1 MDVWFNMFLLIAIF
15 TVVVTT
21 WIVLIEFLTSK
32 FGRFAPAIS
41 VFATSG
47 VILFISSKYF
57 F

>member
-21 WIVLIEFLTSK
+21 WIYLIEFLTSK
-32 FGRFAPAIS
+32 FGRFSPIIS
-41 VFATSG
+41 IFATSG
-47 VILFISSKYF
+47 VILYISSKYF

>member
-21 WIVLIEFLTSK
+21 WLYLMEFLTSK
-32 FGRFAPAIS
+32 FGNFAPAIS
-41 VFATSG
+41 VLTTSG
-47 VILFISSKYF
+47 VILYISSKYF